1 MVTKKHDFELA
12 LMHLR
17 NNQVL
22 TAYNMFSTMAE
33 AIKKE
38 DLIRA
43 ALSYMLASECKDR
56 QNKDS
61 SPEYAKAAKI
71 FLEYAKK
78 KKDYLAKSAYLCA
91 AKCYLKASMYA
102 EAKESFENSKKKFV
116 ITESLR
122 DQRPIVVIDDSKAIV
137 MKIESHLGSLGYK
150 NIHTAFTGNGALKLT
165 KKLLEE
171 KPIVLLDMGL
181 PDIMG
186 NVVANRILE
195 KRPDTQIIL
204 ITADEKSTKR
214 VKDTISSGAIAFIQK
229 PFTLNDLKRALE
241 TAESEYSLLEK

>member
-1 MVTKKHDFELA
+1 MKKHDFDLA

-22 TAYNMFSTMAE
+22 TAYNMFSTIAE

-38 DLIRA
+38 DLVKA
-43 ALSYMLASECKDR
+43 ALSYVLASECKDR
-56 QNKDS
+56 QNKDNS
-61 SPEYAKAAKI
+61 SEYAKAAKM
-71 FLEYAKK
+71 FSEYAKK

-102 EAKESFENSKKKFV
+102 EAKESFENSKKFV
-116 ITESLR
+116 IVESSH

-137 MKIESHLGSLGYK
+137 MKIESHLGALGYK

-165 KKLLEE
+165 KNLLDQR
-171 KPIVLLDMGL
+171 PIVLLDMGL
-181 PDIMG
+181 PDITG

-195 KRPDTQIIL
+195 KKPNTQIIL

>member
-1 MVTKKHDFELA
+1 MVTKKHDFDLA

-38 DLIRA
+38 DPIKA
-43 ALSYMLASECKDR
+43 ALSYVLASECKDR

-61 SPEYAKAAKI
+61 SPEYANAAKM
-71 FLEYAKK
+71 FFEYAKK
-78 KKDYLAKSAYLCA
+78 KKDYLARSAYLCA

-102 EAKESFENSKKKFV
+102 EAKESFENSKKFV
-116 ITESLR
+116 IAESLLE
-122 DQRPIVVIDDSKAIV
+122 QRPILVVDDSKAIV
-137 MKIESHLGSLGYK
+137 MKIESHLGALGYK

-165 KKLLEE
+165 KNLLDQR
-171 KPIVLLDMGL
+171 PIVLLDMGL
-181 PDIMG
+181 PDITG

-229 PFTLNDLKRALE
+229 PFTLNDLKKALE

>member
-1 MVTKKHDFELA
+1 VVTKKHDFDLA

-22 TAYNMFSTMAE
+22 TAYNMFSTIAE
-33 AIKKE
+33 AIKKD
-38 DLIRA
+38 DLVKA
-43 ALSYMLASECKDR
+43 ALSYVLASECKDR
-56 QNKDS
+56 QNKDN
-61 SPEYAKAAKI
+61 SPEYAKAAKM
-71 FLEYAKK
+71 FSEYAKK

-102 EAKESFENSKKKFV
+102 EAKESFESSKKFV
-116 ITESLR
+116 IVESSL

-137 MKIESHLGSLGYK
+137 MKIESHLGALGYK

-165 KKLLEE
+165 KNLLDQ

-181 PDIMG
+181 PDITG

-195 KRPDTQIIL
+195 QRPDIQIIL

-229 PFTLNDLKRALE
+229 PFTLNDLKKALE